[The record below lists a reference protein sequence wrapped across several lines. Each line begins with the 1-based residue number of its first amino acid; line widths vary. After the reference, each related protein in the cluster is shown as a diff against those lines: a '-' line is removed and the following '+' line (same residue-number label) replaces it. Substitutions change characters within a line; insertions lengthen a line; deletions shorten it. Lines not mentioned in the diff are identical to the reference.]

1 VALLDTT
8 VLIDLS
14 RRPGTPAH
22 NRARRRVDELAA
34 AGERLVTSRINEAEF
49 RVGPERMPNRADEIL
64 RVEGVLAWLVIL
76 EFDASAARWY
86 ARTKAALL
94 DRGLPVGD
102 CDTMVAAV
110 ALANGHAIVTRNPG
124 HFTIV
129 PGLAVSSY

>member
-22 NRARRRVDELAA
+22 DRARRRANELTAQ
-34 AGERLVTSRINEAEF
+34 GETLFTSRINEAEF
-49 RVGPERMPNRADEIL
+49 LVGPERVRNRGDELL
-64 RVEGVLAWLVIL
+64 RVEGVLAWLQIL
-76 EFDASAARWY
+76 EFDASAARFF

-94 DRGLPVGD
+94 NAGQPVGD

-110 ALANGHAIVTRNPG
+110 ALANGQMILTRNPG
-124 HFTIV
+124 HFVGI
-129 PGLAVSSY
+129 PGLAVSWY